1 MIIIVLFSYPSNLCG
16 LIIFL
21 NDIEEWR

>member
-21 NDIEEWR
+21 NDIEE